1 MSSWRDF
8 EVLPWPIERMLT
20 PLGSN
25 QPHVLSKGPG
35 ELVLAGVTDLGTD
48 FLDAQTQI
56 QQEVLPLA
64 EKTNRGT
71 FAMGMRSP
79 RILI

>member
-8 EVLPWPIERMLT
+8 EVPLWPIERMLT

-35 ELVLAGVTDLGTD
+35 ELVLAGRTDLGTD
-48 FLDAQTQI
+48 FFDPQARI
-56 QQEVLPLA
+56 QQEVIRLA
-64 EKTNRGT
+64 EKTN
-71 FAMGMRSP
+71 
-79 RILI
+79 